1 MDVIP
6 DYKLS
11 GVTFRLTGEEL
22 HDLAPWLSS
31 ILENDDAADPL
42 SDLRHG
48 KAVADAL
55 CVTLNA
61 LINTQYEGD
70 EVGRKHRDAARN
82 ADRWAKEADRTL
94 TALRE
99 EFGGET
105 YARVS
110 ATNTENH

>member
-31 ILENDDAADPL
+31 ILENDISDPL

-61 LINTQYEGD
+61 LINAQWDGD
-70 EVGRKHRDAARN
+70 AVRRERRDAARN
-82 ADRWAKEADRTL
+82 ADRWVKDADRTL

-110 ATNTENH
+110 AKTEGNH